1 MKSVNSCR
9 NYFLGLG
16 SIVDLRVYCIDRNQR
31 ANYLMQP
38 KHKTQPLLAKNNWS
52 VTNIEM
58 LAYLDL
64 FNII

>member
-1 MKSVNSCR
+1 
-9 NYFLGLG
+9 
-16 SIVDLRVYCIDRNQR
+16 
-31 ANYLMQP
+31 MQP
-38 KHKTQPLLAKNNWS
+38 KHKTQPLLLAKNNWS